1 MRICTSVIIP
11 VYNRTDLLIRALHSV
26 SEQTRRDLEI
36 IVVDDGSNIDIGS
49 VLAEFHDPRLRYLRH
64 QERRGT
70 SAARNTGIDEAR
82 GDYLAFL
89 DSDDFWRANK
99 LERQLA
105 YMSAAPNS
113 RPLSC
118 TAFTIVSTGN
128 AQGDTRYPN
137 HPCTHR
143 SLQLGCGLSPGSTLL
158 ITKSFLERVGS
169 FNDEM
174 LRLEDWE
181 FLLRCTTLMPIP
193 ILHEDLAVVDIRH
206 RDPGQYGRARSAAFV
221 LHNSVYPVDGSR
233 VGRLRLRSYVWR
245 EVAASAYNDGR
256 YWLALRH
263 LAGAL
268 IIFPSVRYAQLK
280 RLVSRVFRDGFE
292 ALASKWRG

>member
-1 MRICTSVIIP
+1 MRICISVIIP

-70 SAARNTGIDEAR
+70 SAARNTGIGEAR

-118 TAFTIVSTGN
+118 TAFTIVTT
-128 AQGDTRYPN
+128 ATTPKETARYPN

-169 FNDEM
+169 FNEEM
-174 LRLEDWE
+174 LQ
-181 FLLRCTTLMPIP
+181 I
-193 ILHEDLAVVDIRH
+193 
-206 RDPGQYGRARSAAFV
+206 
-221 LHNSVYPVDGSR
+221 
-233 VGRLRLRSYVWR
+233 GRL
-245 EVAASAYNDGR
+245 G
-256 YWLALRH
+256 
-263 LAGAL
+263 
-268 IIFPSVRYAQLK
+268 
-280 RLVSRVFRDGFE
+280 VSSPLHDVNANTG
-292 ALASKWRG
+292 SQ